1 MTRFFLT
8 EDGKVARDNP
18 AELPVAEDMP
28 PQILRFNYGGVWR
41 IAQVI
46 TLRPDAGGYHLLFV
60 ALELWN
66 SRDGVHDEGAVKT
79 FHVSRMIGV
88 TAQ

>member
-18 AELPVAEDMP
+18 VELPVEEDMP
-28 PQILRFNYGGVWR
+28 PQILRFNYDGVWR

-46 TLRPDAGGYHLLFV
+46 TLRPGADGYNLLFV

-66 SRDGVHDEGAVKT
+66 SRDGVHDAGAVKT
-79 FHVSRMIGV
+79 FHVSRMVGV
-88 TAQ
+88 SQQ